1 MSGDGATPARG
12 RRRVPVEAHGLAV
25 HAISLGGTLGGDPP
39 TGQLFRRVVHQ
50 SPRSVHMSEEDQ
62 VETLTAL
69 TQPFGAKQLYESRT
83 ILIMGE
89 INSMVAERVTA
100 QLLALSGQSRDPIR
114 LFIHSNGG
122 HVESGDTIHDMIK
135 FVQARI
141 IMVGTGWVASAGTH
155 IYLAVPR
162 EDRYALP
169 NTRFMI
175 HQPLGGVGGRAA
187 DLQIE
192 AEEILKARERLN
204 RTIAEATGQ
213 PIARV
218 RKDTD
223 RNFWM
228 SPAEAK
234 EYGIVGTIIAS
245 SADLPR

>member
-1 MSGDGATPARG
+1 MSDTDPIDKLT
-12 RRRVPVEAHGLAV
+12 GLA
-25 HAISLGGTLGGDPP
+25 
-39 TGQLFRRVVHQ
+39 
-50 SPRSVHMSEEDQ
+50 
-62 VETLTAL
+62 
-69 TQPFGAKQLYESRT
+69 QPFVAKQLYDSRT

-89 INSMVAERVTA
+89 IDGMLAERVTG
-100 QLLALSGQSRDPIR
+100 QLLTLSALSKDPIR

-135 FVQARI
+135 FVEPRV

-155 IYLAVPR
+155 IYLAAPR

-204 RTIAEATGQ
+204 RTISDATGQ
-213 PIARV
+213 PLAKV

-234 EYGIVGTIIAS
+234 EYGIVGTIITS
-245 SADLPR
+245 SSDMPR